1 MPNVEFVDL
10 TESRVL
16 EALSESRMALDAT
29 QIAERASVLP
39 ADADAALH
47 QLVLKDFVQKV
58 GDSRKDRR
66 SRYAVK

>member
-1 MPNVEFVDL
+1 MPNVKFVDL

-47 QLVLKDFVQKV
+47 RLVLKDFVQKV
-58 GDSRKDRR
+58 GGSRKDRR